1 MELINFYRTVWRGG
15 FDGDET
21 ELEAILSRA
30 SDVVDDAIYLS
41 GVEVKS
47 VSELYI
53 VNVFK
58 AVCAQADYIDSCG
71 GVQSMNESA
80 GGSVTLGK
88 FSYSLGTG
96 GTKGSVDNMGCELC
110 RQAEGYLMSA
120 GLLYKGV
127 NVF

>member
-58 AVCAQADYIDSCG
+58 AVCTQADHIDSCG
-71 GVQSMNESA
+71 GTV
-80 GGSVTLGK
+80 L
-88 FSYSLGTG
+88 
-96 GTKGSVDNMGCELC
+96 
-110 RQAEGYLMSA
+110 
-120 GLLYKGV
+120 
-127 NVF
+127 